1 VEFLLRTSRGDA
13 FEAVLADPEADLH
26 VPALCDVEVASA
38 LRRLWLTKALSD
50 ERRDEAVADYLD
62 LMLTRHG
69 HVDLLPRVLAL
80 GGNLSAYD
88 AVYAALAEAL
98 LADMVTADDR
108 LRRGVTAHTSV
119 RLL

>member
-13 FEAVLADPEADLH
+13 FEAVLADPEADIH

-38 LRRLWLTKALSD
+38 LRRLWLMKALSD

-62 LMLTRHG
+62 LTLTRHG

-80 GGNLSAYD
+80 GANLSAYD

-98 LADMVTADDR
+98 GAALVTADER
-108 LRRGVTAHTSV
+108 LRRSVTAHTRV
-119 RLL
+119 RLS